1 LGGTG
6 MVLEKIKE
14 LLADQLEVDIDEIT
28 PDTNVIEDLGADSLD
43 IAELIVNIEDE
54 YNIVISEDEL
64 QDIVTVGSF
73 AEFVE
78 NLISE

>member
-1 LGGTG
+1 